1 MATSKSDVQP
11 RPGLFE
17 TSYKAVLITLIQS
30 IAGSLRYGGTLY
42 HWLRKPPHAPNLA
55 KTYECRPSLSVR
67 VFFPQSWDQESPKN
81 LPCLFNIHGGGFC
94 LGGPEDDDAWNR
106 SFSDMHHVL
115 VVELNYRKAPA
126 HPFPTPLFDIQA
138 LMLAAFKDVSLP
150 IDRQRIA
157 VSGFSAGGNLAMA
170 VCQLPLVR
178 ETIKPAAVIPMYPSL
193 DQSIHAQDKIQN
205 RQYKPALQGMRGS
218 PTDYLTRIS
227 PLFRWSYIPYGQYLR
242 DPLLSPIFAP
252 RESFPPNVF
261 IMAAEL
267 DQLSHEAWRMAS
279 ILAHRPEPIHG
290 QKVGQDTPSKAEGAL
305 ILDDERFAFEHVG
318 DDGRRVRWLLI
329 PDQVHGFDL
338 IPERMHGDAASFTD
352 AQTKKKE
359 FQRVM
364 GEWLHGDVWKQPNL
378 ASA

>member
-1 MATSKSDVQP
+1 MRVGRHYPFGKATLPNFRRSN
-11 RPGLFE
+11 
-17 TSYKAVLITLIQS
+17 KAADS
-30 IAGSLRYGGTLY
+30 
-42 HWLRKPPHAPNLA
+42 H
-55 KTYECRPSLSVR
+55 R

-94 LGGPEDDDAWNR
+94 LRGPEDDDVWNR
-106 SFSDMHHVL
+106 AFADMHHVL

-138 LMLAAFKDVSLP
+138 LILATYNDASLP

-178 ETIKPAAVIPMYPSL
+178 ETIKPAAVVPMYPSL
-193 DQSIHAQDKIQN
+193 DQSVAAEDKILN
-205 RQYKPALQGMRGS
+205 RQYKSSLQGIRGS
-218 PTDYLTRIS
+218 QTDYLSRLS
-227 PLFRWSYIPYGQYLR
+227 PLFRWSYIPYGQYLK

-252 RESFPPNVF
+252 RDTFPPNVF

-267 DQLSHEAWRMAS
+267 DQLSHEAWRMAC
-279 ILAHRPEPIHG
+279 ILARRAEPIQG
-290 QKVGQDTPSKAEGAL
+290 QKVGQDAPSKAEGAL
-305 ILDDERFAFEHVG
+305 ILDDERFAFEDV
-318 DDGRRVRWLLI
+318 DDAGRRVRWLLV

-338 IPERMHGDAASFTD
+338 IPERMHGNAASFQD
-352 AQTKKKE
+352 AQIKKKE

-364 GEWLHGDVWKQPNL
+364 GEWLHENAWKQSNL
-378 ASA
+378 DSA